1 MKYENSCMCVYFI
14 NIDIFIDDV
23 ELIILSQTNEK
34 YEIFHYLI

>member
-1 MKYENSCMCVYFI
+1 MCVYFI